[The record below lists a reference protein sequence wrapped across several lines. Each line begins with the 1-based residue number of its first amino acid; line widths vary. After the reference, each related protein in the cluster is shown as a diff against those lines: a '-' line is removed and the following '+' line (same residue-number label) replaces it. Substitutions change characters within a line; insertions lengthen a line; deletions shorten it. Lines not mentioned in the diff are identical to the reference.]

1 MHRMLALACSRKA
14 RGSRPARHLQHGMH
28 LRLRRN
34 PGVVNH
40 EADDP
45 LRQIDEL
52 LRVARRGGG
61 GGAVVRCTTAVSMH
75 GDLDL
80 LWPQQLD
87 GRHVFFRLGIVSE
100 PVAQMFV

>member
-61 GGAVVRCTTAVSMH
+61 GALS
-75 GDLDL
+75 
-80 LWPQQLD
+80 
-87 GRHVFFRLGIVSE
+87 
-100 PVAQMFV
+100 